1 MMGVV
6 PEPQNETAAMASK
19 KLPGSDDG
27 ASDLAVN
34 KTVGASV
41 MLWILLFILL
51 IVLII
56 VGATAVMMGQDQG
69 GDASG
74 YPSREIY
81 RRQHVHH
88 VRHVL

>member
-1 MMGVV
+1 
-6 PEPQNETAAMASK
+6 
-19 KLPGSDDG
+19 
-27 ASDLAVN
+27 
-34 KTVGASV
+34 

-56 VGATAVMMGQDQG
+56 VGATAVMIGQDQG

-81 RRQHVHH
+81 RRQHVNHEH
-88 VRHVL
+88 RRTGAGLRSRRP